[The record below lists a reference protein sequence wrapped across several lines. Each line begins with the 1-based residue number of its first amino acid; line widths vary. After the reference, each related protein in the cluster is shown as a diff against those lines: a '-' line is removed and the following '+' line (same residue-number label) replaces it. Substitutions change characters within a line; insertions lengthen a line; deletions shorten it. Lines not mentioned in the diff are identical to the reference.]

1 MEIQRSERE
10 TIFVRK
16 RKVFQAFTPEGEEA
30 DNKTKH
36 NKTEGNRERKKP
48 WNIRKSP

>member
-10 TIFVRK
+10 TIFIRK
-16 RKVFQAFTPEGEEA
+16 RKVFQAFTPEGKEA

-36 NKTEGNRERKKP
+36 NKTEGTGRE
-48 WNIRKSP
+48 KSHGT